1 MIILF
6 FGWLSGFAQN
16 TDTLTVRTD
25 SISAAQNIEFLYQ
38 LLLERTEDRLPEAL
52 DLGKDNTEEAYED
65 LIEDYLFYL
74 ESPINI
80 NTDEV
85 IHLAEIGLLSMF
97 QLEAL
102 QKYRRQFGDF
112 LFMDELLMLDG
123 FSEATVAVISPL
135 VYFGKSEKSKEL
147 ERPSIRTMLTRGQHQ
162 VTMNYAEKF
171 GGTAD
176 DDYLGSP
183 RKIQLKYTY
192 HYKQKLRVGIAME
205 KDAGEPFF
213 FGKLGDSIQDIVRQY
228 RNPGF
233 DFYGA
238 HCYVSDIK
246 ITDGETRA
254 LIVKDL
260 ALGDYQLSFGQGLT
274 LWSGM
279 SYGKASGG
287 SSPMKRASGIRPK
300 ASSSEGKF
308 FRGAATTMKYRDF
321 YATAF
326 YSSRKVDAT
335 VSLAD
340 SLDDPELISALQE
353 TGYHRTINELSK
365 RNTIRQQVFGGHLCY
380 ASSNLEIGYTMYHLR
395 LSAPLE
401 LKPSKYN
408 QYYFQG
414 DRLTNMG
421 LDFRWLLQDFVFFG
435 ELARSSNGAMAGLI
449 GMTVKPRGYINFSL
463 LYRNYAKDYQNLLN
477 GAFGESSR
485 GQGEEGVYLGL
496 QCAPLPGWDLLA
508 YCDFFRLT
516 WLTSQVYNPSWGQEY
531 SLKVSHQI
539 SKTASM
545 QLRFKSKTKMKNSV
559 DDHVFSHYPV
569 FYTKRSLNFQ
579 ISYGITESLT
589 FSDKASYS
597 HYFNDDEVNS
607 RGYLLCHDIAYKP
620 PNRPFAFTFRY
631 ALFSSDDYNSRV
643 SVYEN
648 DVLGAFSIPSLSGAG
663 QRVYLLGK
671 LKLFNSLSLYSRLG
685 ITVINGEAKTDVK
698 VEMIWKS

>member
-1 MIILF
+1 MVILF
-6 FGWLSGFAQN
+6 CGWLSGFAQN
-16 TDTLTVRTD
+16 ADTLAVQTD
-25 SISAAQNIEFLYQ
+25 SLLAAQNIEFLYQ
-38 LLLERTEDRLPEAL
+38 LLLERTEDHLSEAL
-52 DLGKDNTEEAYED
+52 ELGDGNGEEAFED

-74 ESPINI
+74 ESPVNI
-80 NTDEV
+80 NSEEV
-85 IHLAEIGLLSMF
+85 IHLEEIGLLSAF
-97 QLEAL
+97 QMEAL
-102 QKYRRQFGDF
+102 LQYRRQFGDF

-123 FSEATVAVISPL
+123 FSEATIAVISPL

-147 ERPSIRTMLTRGQHQ
+147 DRPSIKTIITRGKHQ
-162 VTMNYAEKF
+162 VTLNYAEKF
-171 GGTAD
+171 GGTTN

-192 HYKQKLRVGIAME
+192 NYKQKLRFGIVTE
-205 KDAGEPFF
+205 KDAGEPRF
-213 FGKLGDSIQDIVRQY
+213 
-228 RNPGF
+228 F
-233 DFYGA
+233 DFVGA
-238 HCYVSDIK
+238 HCYASDLK
-246 ITDGETRA
+246 ITDD
-254 LIVKDL
+254 LVIKDI

-274 LWSGM
+274 LWTGM

-287 SSPMKRASGIRPK
+287 SSPMKRAAGVRPK
-300 ASSSEGKF
+300 ASSGEGNF
-308 FRGAATTMKYRDF
+308 FRGVATTVKYRDF

-326 YSSRKVDAT
+326 YSIRKVDAT
-335 VSLAD
+335 VSLTD

-353 TGYHRTINELSK
+353 TGYHRTINEMAK
-365 RNTIRQQVFGGHLCY
+365 RHTIRQQVFGGHLCY
-380 ASSNLEIGYTMYHLR
+380 ASSNLEVGYTLYHLR

-421 LDFRWLLQDFVFFG
+421 LDFRWLLHNFVFFG
-435 ELARSSNGAMAGLI
+435 ELARSGNGAMAGLI

-496 QCAPLPGWDLLA
+496 QCTPLPSWDLLA

-539 SKTASM
+539 SRTASL
-545 QLRFKSKTKMKNSV
+545 QFRFKSKTKMKNTI

-589 FSDKASYS
+589 FSDKAAYS
-597 HYFNDDEVNS
+597 HYFNDDGANS

-620 PNRPFAFTFRY
+620 TSLPFAITFRY
-631 ALFSSDDYNSRV
+631 ALFNSDDYNSRI

-663 QRVYLLGK
+663 QRIYLLGK
-671 LKLFNSLSLYSRLG
+671 LKLFNCLSLYSRVG
-685 ITVINGEAKTDVK
+685 VTIINREAKTDVK
-698 VEMIWKS
+698 IEVIWRS